1 MNKKLLYLIV
11 GAIASYSTLNAQDVN
26 IPDSNFKNYLVNNTA
41 INTDGNTEISVAEA
55 TAFTGGIFAQNRGIS
70 DLTGIEAFTNIIR
83 LDCYNNTI
91 TTLDLSNN
99 TSIAHLQCE
108 NNNLTTL
115 IVPASVNHLQAENNN
130 LTELDVSNTS
140 VLGLLHVFNNNLTYL
155 NVANGANSALSQFR
169 CEGNPDLRCVQLDPN
184 YTPSTAQFTLWQ
196 KDATAR
202 YTDEDCRENIWY
214 VDEAA
219 TGSLNGDSWATA
231 TTLEDAITFADF
243 NDKIFI
249 KRGVYPAIG
258 TTTAFIINAEGLKIY
273 GGFDG
278 TEADETQRD
287 LSLVKTTNAT
297 VITGDLLDND
307 ISGDFTTNRSENADR
322 LIELD
327 ANDVIIDGVVLYG
340 GDSTAGN
347 TVIAPLNHLRNFTLR
362 NSMITEN
369 KSDGILLDW
378 RNFSGDLILENLHVI
393 NNQSTNNG
401 LWLLQHN
408 ENNLEDLN
416 NKMVNLVFAD
426 NVYNADYSGIW
437 IRRGTQRNSTR
448 LFQTDMINCS
458 FINNTNNHSTAMQ
471 DGGHTITISG
481 RIENVVN
488 IANTFFYQNR
498 IGSNNNFSV
507 IDIKNVKQNEGTSH
521 TTTITNSLLNT
532 DASIRNINY
541 TGQNVTNLDSSSTD
555 LFLDANYRPTSQST
569 LLVDLGDNSSFN
581 NISSTSIDAYGNNRI
596 VDNTIDLGALEFDA
610 TLSSEIIKSAVNF
623 NMWPN
628 PAIDY
633 VTLTS
638 TEDINH
644 IELFDISGKQI
655 KVQPQENVINITS
668 LSKGV
673 YLLKCV
679 VNNTVVT
686 KKLIIK

>member
-11 GAIASYSTLNAQDVN
+11 GVIASYSSLNAQNVN
-26 IPDSNFKNYLVNNTA
+26 IPDANFKNYLVNNTA
-41 INTDGNTEISVAEA
+41 INTDGNSEISVAEA
-55 TAFTGGIFAQNRGIS
+55 TTFTGGIFAQNLGIN
-70 DLTGIEAFTNIIR
+70 DLTGIEAFTNINR
-83 LDCYNNTI
+83 LDCYNNNLS
-91 TTLDLSNN
+91 TLDLSNN
-99 TSIAHLQCE
+99 PSITHLQCE
-108 NNNLTTL
+108 NNSLSSLT
-115 IVPASVNHLQAENNN
+115 VPASVNHLQAENNDIV
-130 LTELDVSNTS
+130 ELDVSNTS

-169 CEGNPDLRCVQLDPN
+169 CEGNPDLSCIQLDPN
-184 YTPSTAQFTLWQ
+184 YTPSTAQFTLWE
-196 KDATAR
+196 KDTTAR
-202 YTDEDCRENIWY
+202 YTDEDCLENIWY
-214 VDEAA
+214 VDESA
-219 TGSLNGDSWATA
+219 TGSQNGDSWATA

-258 TTTAFIINAEGLKIY
+258 TNTAFIINTEGLEIY
-273 GGFDG
+273 GGFVG
-278 TEADETQRD
+278 TEVDENDRD
-287 LSLVKTTNAT
+287 MTLVKTTNAT
-297 VITGDLLDND
+297 IITGDLLDND
-307 ISGDFTTNRSENADR
+307 VPGDFTTNRSENANR

-362 NSMITEN
+362 NSMIKEN

-378 RNFSGDLILENLHVI
+378 RNFSGDLVLENLHVI
-393 NNQSTNNG
+393 NNLSTGNG

-408 ENNLEDLN
+408 ENNLEELN
-416 NKMVNLVFAD
+416 NQMVNVVFAD
-426 NVYNADYSGIW
+426 NEYNADYSGIW
-437 IRRGTQRNSTR
+437 IRRGTQGNSTR

-471 DGGHTITISG
+471 NGGHTITISG

-541 TGQNVTNLDSSSTD
+541 TGQNVTNLVSSTTD
-555 LFLDANYRPTSQST
+555 LFLDANYRPTAQST
-569 LLVDLGDNSSFN
+569 LLVDQGDNTAFTN
-581 NISSTSIDAYGNNRI
+581 LSSTTLGAYGNSRI
-596 VDNTIDLGALEFDA
+596 VDNTIDIGALEYDT
-610 TLSSEIIKSAVNF
+610 TLSSEEIQPAVDF
-623 NMWPN
+623 SLWPN
-628 PAIDY
+628 PASDY
-633 VTLTS
+633 VTLSS
-638 TEDINH
+638 TENIRQV
-644 IELFDISGKQI
+644 ELFDFSGKQI
-655 KVQPQENVINITS
+655 KVQPQDNVIKITP

-673 YLLKCV
+673 YLVKCV

-686 KKLIIK
+686 KKLVIK